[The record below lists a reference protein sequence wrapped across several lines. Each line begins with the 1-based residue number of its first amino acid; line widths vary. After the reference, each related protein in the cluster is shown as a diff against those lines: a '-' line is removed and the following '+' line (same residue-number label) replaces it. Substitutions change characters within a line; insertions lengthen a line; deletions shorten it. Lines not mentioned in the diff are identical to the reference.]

1 MIFKIQ
7 TFVITLTVITILGAL
22 YVPHIDAAV
31 EDIRLIDITPESL
44 LSHSAIDLALTEY
57 HLYTLGAGNK
67 LFNSYDIHDI
77 VNPRRNATLDLPAI
91 SRLMCIGDG
100 AAYVL
105 CPGFG
110 LVVIDLGNPNVP
122 KLSETYEFD
131 IGTNPGLMVHNGFLY
146 LHDGSSTLT
155 AYELIRAW
163 ELNETSSVEFIGGG
177 DLVYSDGFIYAGTV
191 GVQAVDITDPFN
203 MKLASEY
210 TGIKGSIWGLAASD
224 GMVIAIDDTDTI
236 TILRAIGGGELE
248 EISSI
253 NVGHVMLDVAINGNL
268 LAAATADN
276 LITFDISKPADPE
289 FQGSLPLV
297 CELRK
302 IAVID
307 QYFLL
312 ASELDG
318 PLVVDVTNPL
328 RQRVVAYQAGLGLVS
343 TIASRGNLML
353 TGSWDSIRALERH
366 EEGDVEIIGIQHSEG
381 FTREMQITG
390 DFAYLADPTRGLR
403 VFNVSR
409 PIFMRPVALL
419 ELPGTPSDVELVIDE
434 LAFVALGDEGVA
446 QVNVHYPFSPILRMI
461 IDTERPCTN
470 ITRAGD
476 FLYFIS
482 PDGFIDIYDIS
493 SPTNPRQTAW
503 MDISGIHPIDAV
515 VKGNLMAI
523 SGGTDG
529 MWLFDVTEPKRP
541 VLRSKYFTDGSVETA
556 DLFEGGAILELKG
569 PGFCK
574 LEIVD
579 LRYIFAPYKRAE
591 LFLKERSNYRD
602 KIHVVGDRAYL
613 AAYNYGM
620 KIIAMEGLYAKL
632 K

>member
-1 MIFKIQ
+1 MILKIH
-7 TFVITLTVITILGAL
+7 TFVITL
-22 YVPHIDAAV
+22 VPQTDAAV

-77 VNPRRNATLDLPAI
+77 VNPRRTAILELPAI

-100 AAYVL
+100 TAYVL
-105 CPGFG
+105 CPGYG
-110 LVVIDLGNPNVP
+110 LVVIDLGNPNAP
-122 KLSETYEFD
+122 RLSETYEFD
-131 IGTNPGLMVHNGFLY
+131 IGTNPGLMVRDGFLY

-155 AYELIRAW
+155 TYELIRPW
-163 ELNETSSVEFIGGG
+163 ELNEVSSVEFIGGG
-177 DLVYSDGFIYAGTV
+177 DLVYSDGFIYAGTA
-191 GVQAVDITDPFN
+191 GVQAIDITDPYN

-210 TGIKGSIWGLAASD
+210 TGIKGSIWGLTASD
-224 GMVIAIDDTDTI
+224 GMIITIDDTDTI
-236 TILRAIGGGELE
+236 TILRETGGGGLE

-253 NVGHVMLDVAINGNL
+253 NVGHVMLDVAVNGKL
-268 LAAATADN
+268 LAAATPDN
-276 LITFDISKPADPE
+276 LITFDISKPEDPE
-289 FQGSLPLV
+289 FQGSLPLI

-302 IAVID
+302 IAARD
-307 QYFLL
+307 RHFLL

-366 EEGDVEIIGIQHSEG
+366 EEGDIEIVGIQHSEG

-461 IDTERPCTN
+461 IDTERACTN
-470 ITRAGD
+470 ITRSGD

-515 VKGNLMAI
+515 IKGNLMAI

-529 MWLFDVTEPKRP
+529 MWLFDVTEPIRP
-541 VLRSKYFTDGSVETA
+541 VLRSKYITDGSVETA

-579 LRYIFAPYKRAE
+579 LRHIFAPFKRVE
-591 LFLKERSNYRD
+591 LQLKERSNYRD

-620 KIIAMEGLYAKL
+620 KIIAMEGLYDKL